1 MHFVGK
7 EPLLCSSCLF
17 QVFFKVPLKNLLLRG
32 TYFGCCF
39 PTHPIHS
46 SMVNL
51 APQHIILL
59 CWWTVFFSVKAWIL
73 LIDAKFYKR
82 EKKKELERR
91 KVFFWSH
98 LCQFLSRWLPLEVV
112 IHGTP
117 PCSLS
122 LVLPL
127 FQD

>member
-17 QVFFKVPLKNLLLRG
+17 QVFFKVPLKNLLLRVPILDAAFPPIQSIAAWSIWLPN
-32 TYFGCCF
+32 TSSYFVGG
-39 PTHPIHS
+39 P
-46 SMVNL
+46 
-51 APQHIILL
+51 
-59 CWWTVFFSVKAWIL
+59 FFSVKAWIL

-112 IHGTP
+112 IRGTP